1 MEKKKEKCE
10 TLLGQASALS
20 FNHKS
25 LEHFANVSS
34 SFRREYI
41 ENGGSCTKNEML
53 RFMNDVSS
61 EIK

>member
-25 LEHFANVSS
+25 LDHFANISS
-34 SFRREYI
+34 SFRRDYI
-41 ENGGSCTKNEML
+41 ENGGSCTKNEMSHYI
-53 RFMNDVSS
+53 NIVTN
-61 EIK
+61 ETE